1 MKIFQLYFS
10 DAFRGPLA
18 SAFKLHVDVASFQ
31 DLKTGIDTDH
41 VCLRTDGIADKY
53 RHWATKTNI
62 LTDYGC
68 LLLSPA
74 NLWQREFS
82 VFQYDANV
90 VSTGVYLH
98 KYFNFHVCP
107 SLICPDTSTNRLR
120 TGASSAWVQWVWTNP
135 SIFEKI

>member
-1 MKIFQLYFS
+1 M
-10 DAFRGPLA
+10 
-18 SAFKLHVDVASFQ
+18 
-31 DLKTGIDTDH
+31 KTGIDTDH

-82 VFQYDANV
+82 IFQYDANV
-90 VSTGVYLH
+90 VSTGE
-98 KYFNFHVCP
+98 
-107 SLICPDTSTNRLR
+107 SILIHIQFPTMNMDRLQFCEAKVLFSEVR
-120 TGASSAWVQWVWTNP
+120 GRM
-135 SIFEKI
+135 